1 MILDMICANMNAVH
15 MRNQTAR
22 VACKGVTYD
31 AAATIKIV
39 SKQEVYVVS
48 KVYVVAAKRSAI
60 GSMLG
65 TLKDATTAYVGG
77 EVLKAAL
84 AAANVQP
91 EWLNEVIVGNVLPA
105 GLGQGPGRQVALAA
119 GVPVEIP
126 AYSLNMVCGSG
137 MKAVMNA
144 ATTIAAGKADLI
156 AAGGAEIMS
165 GAPYIVPNKIR
176 SGCKMGDMKMIDHM
190 IYDALT
196 DAYGGVH
203 MGITAENV
211 ADRFGL
217 TRQMQDEFA
226 IASQQKAIAAQD
238 AGNFTEEIVPITVK
252 QGKAEVVFAAD
263 EYINRK
269 TSLEKL
275 GTLRPAFKKD
285 GTVTAGNASGIND
298 GASVLVLASE
308 KAVAEHNLTPMAEL
322 VGWGQGGVEPDVM
335 GLGPV
340 PAIANALK
348 DAGMKLSQMEVLEL
362 NEAFAAQ
369 SLGVVKLLSQ
379 QHDLTEE
386 EIKDRTNPNGGAIAL
401 GHPVGASGNRII
413 VTLLH
418 EMKRSNK
425 EYGLA
430 SLCIGGGMGTAVI
443 LKKL

>member
-1 MILDMICANMNAVH
+1 M
-15 MRNQTAR
+15 
-22 VACKGVTYD
+22 
-31 AAATIKIV
+31 
-39 SKQEVYVVS
+39 S
-48 KVYVVAAKRSAI
+48 KVYLVSAKRSAI

-65 TLKDATTAYVGG
+65 TLKDVSAPWLGAQI
-77 EVLKAAL
+77 LKAAL
-84 AAANVQP
+84 AEAKVEPA
-91 EWLNEVIVGNVLPA
+91 WLDEVVVGNVLPA
-105 GLGQGPGRQVALAA
+105 GLGQGPGRQVAIGA
-119 GVPVEIP
+119 GVPDSIP

-144 ATTIAAGKADLI
+144 ATAIAAGKADLI
-156 AAGGAEIMS
+156 AAGGTEVMS
-165 GAPYIVPNKIR
+165 GAPYLVPGKVR
-176 SGCKMGDMKMIDHM
+176 GGCKMGDMKMIDHM
-190 IYDALT
+190 IFDALT
-196 DAYGGVH
+196 DAYGGMH

-211 ADRFGL
+211 AERFGL

-226 IASQQKAIAAQD
+226 IASQTKAIAAQD
-238 AGNFTEEIVPITVK
+238 AGKFVDEIVPVTVK
-252 QGKAEVVFAAD
+252 VGRNEVVFEAD

-269 TSLEKL
+269 TTLEKL

-298 GASVLVLASE
+298 GASFLVLASE

-322 VGWGQGGVEPDVM
+322 VGWGQGGVAPDVM

-348 DAGMKLSQMEVLEL
+348 DAGMKLSEMEVLEL

-369 SLGVVKLLSQ
+369 SLGVVKLLAE

-386 EIKDRTNPNGGAIAL
+386 EIKARTNPNGGAIAL

-413 VTLLH
+413 VTLAH
-418 EMKRSNK
+418 ELKHSGK
-425 EYGLA
+425 QYGLA

-443 LKKL
+443 LKNL

>member
-1 MILDMICANMNAVH
+1 M
-15 MRNQTAR
+15 
-22 VACKGVTYD
+22 
-31 AAATIKIV
+31 
-39 SKQEVYVVS
+39 S

-65 TLKDATTAYVGG
+65 SLKDVSATWLGAQ
-77 EVLKAAL
+77 VLKAAL
-84 AAANVQP
+84 ADAGVQP
-91 EWLNEVIVGNVLPA
+91 EWLDEVVVGNVLPA
-105 GLGQGPGRQVALAA
+105 GTGQGPGRQVAIGA

-144 ATTIAAGKADLI
+144 ATAIAAGKADLI
-156 AAGGAEIMS
+156 AAGGTEIMS
-165 GAPYIVPNKIR
+165 GAPYLVPGKVR
-176 SGCKMGDMKMIDHM
+176 SGCKMGDMKMVDHM
-190 IYDALT
+190 IFDALT
-196 DAYGGVH
+196 DAYGGMH

-211 ADRFGL
+211 AERFGL

-238 AGNFTEEIVPITVK
+238 AGNFVEEIVPITVK
-252 QGKAEVVFAAD
+252 QGKTEVVFAAD

-269 TSLEKL
+269 TTLEKL

-298 GASVLVLASE
+298 GASFVVLASE
-308 KAVAEHNLTPMAEL
+308 EAVAKYNLQPMAEV

-348 DAGMKLSQMEVLEL
+348 DANMTLSQMEVLEL

-369 SLGVVKLLSQ
+369 SLGVVKLLAQ
-379 QHDLTEE
+379 QHDLTED
-386 EIKDRTNPNGGAIAL
+386 EIKARTNPNGGAIAL
-401 GHPVGASGNRII
+401 GHPVGASGNRIL
-413 VTLLH
+413 VTLAH
-418 EMKRSNK
+418 ELKHSGK
-425 EYGLA
+425 KYGLA
-430 SLCIGGGMGTAVI
+430 SLCIGGGMGTAIV
-443 LKKL
+443 LKNL

>member
-1 MILDMICANMNAVH
+1 M
-15 MRNQTAR
+15 
-22 VACKGVTYD
+22 
-31 AAATIKIV
+31 
-39 SKQEVYVVS
+39 S

-65 TLKDATTAYVGG
+65 ALKDTTTARLGG

-84 AAANVQP
+84 EAANVRP
-91 EWLNEVIVGNVLPA
+91 EWLNEVVVGNVLPA
-105 GLGQGPGRQVALAA
+105 GLGQGPGRQVAIAA

-156 AAGGAEIMS
+156 AAGGSEVMS
-165 GAPYIVPNKIR
+165 GAPYLVNYKVR
-176 SGCKMGDMKMIDHM
+176 GGCKMGDMKMIDHM
-190 IYDALT
+190 IFDALT
-196 DAYGGVH
+196 DAYGGMH

-211 ADRFGL
+211 AERFGL
-217 TRQMQDEFA
+217 TREMQDEFA

-238 AGNFTEEIVPITVK
+238 AGKFVEEIVPITVK
-252 QGKAEVVFAAD
+252 QGKTEVEFAAD

-269 TSLEKL
+269 TTLEKL

-298 GASVLVLASE
+298 GASFLVLASE
-308 KAVAEHNLTPMAEL
+308 KAVAEYNLTPMAEL

-348 DAGMKLSQMEVLEL
+348 DADMKLSQMEVLEL

-369 SLGVVKLLSQ
+369 SLGVVKLLAE
-379 QHDLTEE
+379 QHDLTED
-386 EIKDRTNPNGGAIAL
+386 EIKARTNPNGGAIAL

-418 EMKRSNK
+418 EMKRTGK
-425 EYGLA
+425 QYGLA

-443 LKKL
+443 LKNV

>member
-1 MILDMICANMNAVH
+1 M
-15 MRNQTAR
+15 
-22 VACKGVTYD
+22 
-31 AAATIKIV
+31 
-39 SKQEVYVVS
+39 S

-65 TLKDATTAYVGG
+65 TLKDVSPAWLGG
-77 EVLKAAL
+77 QVLKAAL
-84 AAANVQP
+84 AEAKVEPA
-91 EWLNEVIVGNVLPA
+91 WLNEVIVGNVLPA
-105 GLGQGPGRQVALAA
+105 GLGQGPGRQVAIYA

-126 AYSLNMVCGSG
+126 ACSLNMVCGSG
-137 MKAVMNA
+137 MKAVINA
-144 ATTIAAGKADLI
+144 ATAIQAGKADLI
-156 AAGGAEIMS
+156 AAGGSEIMS
-165 GAPYIVPNKIR
+165 GAPYLVSGKTR
-176 SGCKMGDMKMIDHM
+176 SGTKMGDLKMIDHM

-196 DAYGGVH
+196 DAYGGMH

-211 ADRFGL
+211 AERYGI
-217 TRQMQDEFA
+217 TRQMQDAFA

-238 AGNFTEEIVPITVK
+238 DGKFVEEIVPVTVK
-252 QGKAEVVFAAD
+252 IGRNEVVFAAD

-269 TSLEKL
+269 TTLEKL

-298 GASVLVLASE
+298 GASFLILASE
-308 KAVAEHNLTPMAEL
+308 KAVAEYGLQPLAEL
-322 VGWGQGGVEPDVM
+322 VGCGQGGVEPDVM

-348 DAGMKLSQMEVLEL
+348 DADMKLSQMEVLEL

-369 SLGVVKLLSQ
+369 SLGVVKLLAQ

-386 EIKDRTNPNGGAIAL
+386 EIKARTNPNGGAIAL

-418 EMKRSNK
+418 EMKRNGNA
-425 EYGLA
+425 YGLA

-443 LKKL
+443 LKNI